1 MLDTKEL
8 ADDRTFYERG
18 VLQLMDHPD
27 RKNYAVPAWPVRH
40 NGAPPAIKA
49 APLLGEHSTQV
60 LASWLGLSERD
71 IEVLVQQKAIS
82 RR

>member
-1 MLDTKEL
+1 MLGTKEL

-18 VLQLMDHPD
+18 VLQVMDHPD
-27 RKNYAVPAWPVRH
+27 RKNYAVPTWPVRH
-40 NGAPPAIKA
+40 DGAPPAIKA

-60 LASWLGLSERD
+60 LGSWLGLSERD
-71 IEVLVQQKAIS
+71 IEGLVQQKVIS